1 MPRGSQR
8 VAAYAE
14 AFSQLEDPT
23 GFGAKCARHAAPPS
37 SHPLPALHARS
48 QLPRTPYTPL
58 TLPRT
63 HPWQVGTAHHRA
75 APQRVLQLQQPRT
88 VQLEWWRVALRD
100 VQGGHSP
107 RQPAAALP
115 RAGVCSACRMCMP
128 HVHAAM
134 CMPQCAC
141 RSVHAAVC
149 MPQCACICMH
159 STTLRSA
166 RRRALPSSAF
176 SSRTRAH
183 TRAPMRRASRPR
195 TSMRTC
201 TPVRNC
207 TPPAPRLHPPAPRW
221 VPPLPIPLH
230 PTPSLPPFP
239 TSRNAHACR
248 RRLLDHPAQAARH
261 RAVAGHRRAGR
272 GARPAARAR
281 HPLLPLDV

>member
-1 MPRGSQR
+1 MTLTGTSARCPGAASGWPPTQR
-8 VAAYAE
+8 PSASSRTRRDSAP
-14 AFSQLEDPT
+14 S
-23 GFGAKCARHAAPPS
+23 ARATPHRP
-37 SHPLPALHARS
+37 
-48 QLPRTPYTPL
+48 PRTPCQPCTPAHNSL
-58 TLPRT
+58 AHPTRPSHSLAPTLGRWGPRT
-63 HPWQVGTAHHRA
+63 TELRHSACYNFSNRAQCNWNGGVWPYETCKAGTAL
-75 APQRVLQLQQPRT
+75 VNLLQLY
-88 VQLEWWRVALRD
+88 
-100 VQGGHSP
+100 
-107 RQPAAALP
+107 PAQ
-115 RAGVCSACRMCMP
+115 AC
-128 HVHAAM
+128 A
-134 CMPQCAC
+134 
-141 RSVHAAVC
+141 VHAAVC

-281 HPLLPLDV
+281 HPLLPLDI